1 MHKLIVL
8 KQNYLGTIKDHIV
21 DQDKTNI
28 SFFFLTLFV
37 WTGMVV
43 SCVLCNKNIN
53 LLKKNKK

>member
-28 SFFFLTLFV
+28 SFFLNTVCVDGYGCFL
-37 WTGMVV
+37 
-43 SCVLCNKNIN
+43 CVMQ
-53 LLKKNKK
+53 